1 MNATINPY
9 FSSSFC
15 IQMILPCYGGS
26 NSLMTF
32 SWKLA
37 LLVTHSRRYSFKRMH
52 RLSLSKRD
60 GLFLKGSIS
69 TVITA
74 WCHLLM
80 PTHSCQTAVLAQ
92 IYLSLL
98 WYWPCCCLWC
108 SAMHMFENLLA
119 GMTTSPVVSG
129 IYTEHAL
136 SRIHWWAD
144 WRFLV
149 FAMRPASS
157 AGLGARPLEQSSVF
171 RLVMDSLS
179 FPPHLLLLSYFLFAT
194 VNNHA

>member
-15 IQMILPCYGGS
+15 LQTILPCYGGR
-26 NSLMTF
+26 NSIMTF

-69 TVITA
+69 MVITA
-74 WCHLLM
+74 WCHFPM
-80 PTHSCQTAVLAQ
+80 PTHSCQIAVLAQ
-92 IYLSLL
+92 TYLSLL

-108 SAMHMFENLLA
+108 SAMRMFENLLA
-119 GMTTSPVVSG
+119 GTATNPDVSG

-144 WRFLV
+144 RRFLCFCHETSKQCRFRCAPVGTILQFFVWWWIRYHFFLPSIIVV
-149 FAMRPASS
+149 F
-157 AGLGARPLEQSSVF
+157 
-171 RLVMDSLS
+171 LV
-179 FPPHLLLLSYFLFAT
+179 YYCE
-194 VNNHA
+194 